1 MTDDKLMA
9 LLIEQLVVLNEN
21 LSRITG
27 VHIDDRDPYDPIK
40 PSRAQS
46 ILDQIR
52 SRTTATDT
60 STSSKLRQMLNN
72 LKGGTHDGK

>member
-1 MTDDKLMA
+1 MTHDKLMA
-9 LLIEQLVVLNEN
+9 LLIEQLVVLNAN

-27 VHIDDRDPYDPIK
+27 VHIDDLEAYEAIK

-52 SRTTATDT
+52 SRTTAADT
-60 STSSKLRQMLNN
+60 STSSELRQMLNT

>member
-1 MTDDKLMA
+1 MNDDKLMA
-9 LLIEQLVVLNEN
+9 VLIEQLVVLNEN

-27 VHIDDRDPYDPIK
+27 VHIADYDLYDPIK

-52 SRTTATDT
+52 SRTNAADT
-60 STSSKLRQMLNN
+60 GTSGKLRQMPNT
-72 LKGGTHDGK
+72 LKGGKENGQ